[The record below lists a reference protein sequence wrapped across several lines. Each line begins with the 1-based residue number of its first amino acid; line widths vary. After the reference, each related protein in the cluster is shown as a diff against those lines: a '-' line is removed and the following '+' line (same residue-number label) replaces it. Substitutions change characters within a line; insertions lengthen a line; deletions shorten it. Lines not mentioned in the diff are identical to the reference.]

1 MTTVDL
7 TDKTYKEF
15 ITSSPVVIIDM
26 WAEWCGP
33 CKQLSPIISSIAT
46 DYPQVKVGKVNVD
59 EYPEIGKDNNIMSIP
74 TILVFKDGKLEKTIV
89 GAFPKAQLINKMSE
103 YLQ

>member
-1 MTTVDL
+1 MTAIDL

-15 ITSSPVVIIDM
+15 ITSSSVVIVDM

-59 EYPEIGKDNNIMSIP
+59 DCPEIGKDNNIMSIP
-74 TILVFKDGKLEKTIV
+74 TILVFKDGKLVKTIV
-89 GAFPKAQLINKMSE
+89 GAFPKAQLINQISE
-103 YLQ
+103 YL

>member
-1 MTTVDL
+1 MTAIDL

-15 ITSSPVVIIDM
+15 ITSSSVVIVDM

-59 EYPEIGKDNNIMSIP
+59 DYPEIGKDNNIMSIP
-74 TILVFKDGKLEKTIV
+74 TILVFKDGKLVKTIV
-89 GAFPKAQLINKMSE
+89 GAFPKTQLINQMSE
-103 YLQ
+103 YL

>member
-1 MTTVDL
+1 MTAIDL

-15 ITSSPVVIIDM
+15 ITSSSVVIVDM

-33 CKQLSPIISSIAT
+33 CKQLSPIISSIDT

-59 EYPEIGKDNNIMSIP
+59 DYPEIGKDNNIMSIP
-74 TILVFKDGKLEKTIV
+74 TILIFKNGKLVKTIV
-89 GAFPKAQLINKMSE
+89 GAFPKSQLISQMSE
-103 YLQ
+103 YL